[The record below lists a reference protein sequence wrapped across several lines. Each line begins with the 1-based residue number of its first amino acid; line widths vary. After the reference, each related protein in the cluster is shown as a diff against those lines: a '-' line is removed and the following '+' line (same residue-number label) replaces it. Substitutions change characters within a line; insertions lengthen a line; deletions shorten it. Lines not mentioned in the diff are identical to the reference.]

1 MAIWAKNLIRRRVS
15 RGRLDGP
22 RLARHR
28 QGEHRELENKLQRR
42 IDMVT
47 ETAKRLAELSVR
59 ADF

>member
-1 MAIWAKNLIRRRVS
+1 MGILLKNLIRRRVR
-15 RGRLDGP
+15 RGRLDGS

-47 ETAKRLAELSVR
+47 ETAKRLVELGGGAR
-59 ADF
+59 